1 MGRSVRWRTAGG
13 RPGAAES
20 ASSRTLYPSIALTIS
35 EVHSDAAST
44 LPWSVQ
50 TDTPALRNCTAI
62 GMAFRL
68 ARAEARLAPQPL
80 PQGFAAGMTLE
91 RGLRRVLFE
100 PGRVDPTREHG
111 ALEQVDRSVRLVESR
126 VHARQV
132 VSDDTV
138 VRLRLKRAFRG
149 LRVVAALM
157 GEPPVQSK
165 RLGFDYAPSGQSIR
179 TEAAPRPGLTQ
190 APSP

>member
-68 ARAEARLAPQPL
+68 DRAEARLAPQPL
-80 PQGFAAGMTLE
+80 PQGFEAGMTLE
-91 RGLRRVLFE
+91 RGQRRVMFE

-111 ALEQVDRSVRLVESR
+111 ALEQVDRSVRLK
-126 VHARQV
+126 
-132 VSDDTV
+132 
-138 VRLRLKRAFRG
+138 LKRAFRG

-157 GEPPVQSK
+157 GESPV
-165 RLGFDYAPSGQSIR
+165 R
-179 TEAAPRPGLTQ
+179 PRRSDSTMLLPD
-190 APSP
+190 SPFEPKPLRGPA